1 MQFLTSLLG
10 QIDDLV
16 SPKTIKEY
24 LDHPG
29 LLIRA
34 VCIPAPLGGF
44 MYGLHSKIL
53 VRNTPDTLV
62 CAIADMKRLIKAGI
76 ITEQDTCRFI
86 FQTPS
91 NCGWLKLMEDPYSLN
106 IPVTKSQRA

>member
-10 QIDDLV
+10 RIDELV
-16 SPKTIKEY
+16 SPWTVREY

-29 LLIRA
+29 LLVQA

-62 CAIADMKRLIKAGI
+62 CAIADMKRLIKARVI
-76 ITEQDTCRFI
+76 SEQDTCRLWMA
-86 FQTPS
+86 QVNGGLLLAEHPS
-91 NCGWLKLMEDPYSLN
+91 DQEPIIEIEDSH
-106 IPVTKSQRA
+106 T